1 MYVELLVGNESG
13 TKVYQPVVQEG
24 IEWSTERKNTPGK
37 LVFKVLYDNILD
49 FSEGS
54 PVRMKVDG
62 DNVFFGF
69 VFKQQRTKDKI
80 ITVTAYDQLR
90 YLKNKDTKVYEGK
103 TANQFVKMIADDYA
117 LNLGTLDDTG
127 YVIESRVEENTSLF
141 EMIANALDL
150 TLTNTGEMYVL
161 YDDFGKLTLKSLS
174 FMYVGVPGAY
184 LMIDEETGQNFDYT
198 SSIDENTYNKIKLT
212 YDNKD
217 TGKRDVYITQD
228 SSNINKWGILQ
239 YFDTLQKKLRL
250 AVDTVPEE
258 MIYCLKIDCKKFY
271 PSIDHET
278 LKQKFR
284 RKYKDPELIELIDEV
299 IDSISTCPATDE
311 NIEFYRSCGNEIKI
325 VKINGKDFIE
335 GVGIPIGNY
344 FSQYDGNFFLSGFDH
359 WIKEV
364 KRVKHYYRYM
374 DDICIFARTKEELH
388 QLLAEINEYFIQ
400 NLKLR
405 IKGNYQIFPSFIRGI
420 DFVGYRIFLNSTLL
434 RKSTCQEMKRKMTNI
449 RKKVENGQKMNYSE
463 WCSINSYKGWL
474 KHCDSSHLSDKYI
487 VPIQQYADDYY
498 TNHIKAKKKKKGGKK
513 HERVRKSTQYK
524 AA

>member
-1 MYVELLVGNESG
+1 M
-13 TKVYQPVVQEG
+13 
-24 IEWSTERKNTPGK
+24 
-37 LVFKVLYDNILD
+37 
-49 FSEGS
+49 
-54 PVRMKVDG
+54 
-62 DNVFFGF
+62 
-69 VFKQQRTKDKI
+69 
-80 ITVTAYDQLR
+80 
-90 YLKNKDTKVYEGK
+90 
-103 TANQFVKMIADDYA
+103 
-117 LNLGTLDDTG
+117 
-127 YVIESRVEENTSLF
+127 
-141 EMIANALDL
+141 
-150 TLTNTGEMYVL
+150 
-161 YDDFGKLTLKSLS
+161 
-174 FMYVGVPGAY
+174 
-184 LMIDEETGQNFDYT
+184 
-198 SSIDENTYNKIKLT
+198 
-212 YDNKD
+212 
-217 TGKRDVYITQD
+217 
-228 SSNINKWGILQ
+228 
-239 YFDTLQKKLRL
+239 
-250 AVDTVPEE
+250 PEE

-284 RKYKDPELIELIDEV
+284 RKYKDPELLELIDEV

-449 RKKVENGQKMNYSE
+449 RKKVENGQEMNYSE